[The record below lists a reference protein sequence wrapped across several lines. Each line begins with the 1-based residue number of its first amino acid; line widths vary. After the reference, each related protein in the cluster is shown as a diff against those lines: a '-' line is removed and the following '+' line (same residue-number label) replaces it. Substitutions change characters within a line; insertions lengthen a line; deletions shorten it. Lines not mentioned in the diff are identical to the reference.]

1 MSVSLII
8 PTRNRLALLK
18 EAIASVE
25 SQSYPNWELIVV
37 DDASDDGTSDWLGT
51 LSDRRIR
58 VIRMEQHA
66 ERSAARNRGL
76 QETVAEWVLFLDDD
90 DRLKPRALAR
100 LVAALREHPHA
111 VASVGARVVFS
122 ERGYSPRSLHPR
134 FQHNLDA
141 RLDVLFMW
149 VPAQGQAL
157 IRKSA
162 LIRAGGWKEHMARAE
177 DHELW
182 LRLVEFGPVITIP
195 DTVVEVRSHPGQTLR
210 TGLPGRT
217 KDFRRA
223 FVQHLASELRGQ
235 GERAYEAFRCN
246 QAGQTAFRIGDY
258 TLSLKLYTRIIRRA
272 PFLLGSPLSRSH
284 ILSHFFKSLGGSVFG
299 EGSVKLVRRLKRYM
313 RSRIR
318 RNAAWL
324 DSNLAN

>member
-1 MSVSLII
+1 MNVSVII
-8 PTRNRLALLK
+8 PTRNRLAFLR

-25 SQSYPNWELIVV
+25 MQSYPEWDLIVV
-37 DDASDDGTSDWLGT
+37 DDASNDGTSDYLRT
-51 LSDRRIR
+51 LNTPRVR
-58 VIRMEQHA
+58 VIRMEHHA

-76 QETVAEWVLFLDDD
+76 QGAVAEWVLFLDDD

-100 LVAALREHPHA
+100 LFAALEEHPHA

-134 FQHNLDA
+134 FQHKLDA

-162 LIRAGGWKEHMARAE
+162 LIRAGGWKGHMALGE

-195 DTVVEVRSHPGQTLR
+195 DTVVEVRSHPGQSLQ

-217 KDFRRA
+217 RDFRSA
-223 FVQHLASELRGQ
+223 FVQKLPAELRGR

-246 QAGQTAFRIGDY
+246 KAGQTAFRMGDY
-258 TLSLKLYTRIIRRA
+258 RLSLKLYTRIIRRA
-272 PFLLGSPLSRSH
+272 PFLLGSPLSRPH
-284 ILSHFFKSLGGSVFG
+284 ILWHFFKSLGGSVFG
-299 EGSVKLVRRLKRYM
+299 ASVVDLVRRVKRWGTRR
-313 RSRIR
+313 RSRKMRKMDWRAI
-318 RNAAWL
+318 L
-324 DSNLAN
+324 

>member
-1 MSVSLII
+1 MKVSVII
-8 PTRNRLALLK
+8 PTRNRLAFLR
-18 EAIASVE
+18 ESIASVE
-25 SQSYPNWELIVV
+25 AQSHPNWELVVV

-51 LSDRRIR
+51 LSDRRMR
-58 VIRMEQHA
+58 VMRMEQHA
-66 ERSAARNRGL
+66 GRSAARNRGL
-76 QETVAEWVLFLDDD
+76 QEAVAEWVLFLDDD

-100 LVAALREHPHA
+100 LVAALEEHPHV

-134 FQHNLDA
+134 FRHKLDT

-157 IRKSA
+157 IRRSA
-162 LIRAGGWKEHMARAE
+162 LIQAGGWKWHMALGE

-195 DTVVEVRSHPGQTLR
+195 DTVVEVRSHPGQTSR

-217 KDFRRA
+217 RDFRRA
-223 FVQHLASELRGQ
+223 FIQKLPAELRGQ

-246 QAGQTAFRIGDY
+246 QAGQTAFRMGDY

-284 ILSHFFKSLGGSVFG
+284 ILGHFFKSLGGSVFG
-299 EGSVKLVRRLKRYM
+299 GGSVKLVRRLKRYM

-318 RNAAWL
+318 RNAA
-324 DSNLAN
+324 